1 MRRLRP
7 VTAWMRRTVQQVAL
21 ERLGHLNDTAPGSRC
36 AANEKNHG
44 VREAHR
50 THGHAHSARDVQAR
64 ALLGCCLISS
74 ANMDALKHVGLPSS
88 TTMPVGTASAAGR
101 DPIGTRARPGGVPLA
116 RA

>member
-44 VREAHR
+44 VREVHG
-50 THGHAHSARDVQAR
+50 THGHAYSARDVQAR

-74 ANMDALKHVGLPSS
+74 ANMDARDHAGLPSS

>member
-21 ERLGHLNDTAPGSRC
+21 ERLGHLNDTPPGSRC

-44 VREAHR
+44 VREVHG
-50 THGHAHSARDVQAR
+50 THGHAYSARGVQAR

-74 ANMDALKHVGLPSS
+74 ANASRWPAKLYDDACRRHRSRPDRDE
-88 TTMPVGTASAAGR
+88 GTPWAWAAR
-101 DPIGTRARPGGVPLA
+101 QSVNVRL
-116 RA
+116 